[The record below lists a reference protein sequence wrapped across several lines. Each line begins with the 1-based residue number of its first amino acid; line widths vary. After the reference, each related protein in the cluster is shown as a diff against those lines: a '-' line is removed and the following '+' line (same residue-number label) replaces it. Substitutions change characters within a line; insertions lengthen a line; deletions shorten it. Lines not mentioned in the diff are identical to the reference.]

1 MDAQVILEKARST
14 NVPDSWNIWPLHVE
28 RVRRS
33 AIGWAACALVGF
45 VLLVPVVIATIPYD
59 FTHGTGLSVFATL
72 VLALVGV
79 VAFGSL
85 AIAIYDIWRLVHA
98 DDYLLVIT
106 PDDYLRVGPGNKQ
119 THVPMEDI
127 AYVTMRG
134 VKVQVPYDAARQAD
148 FSNLSPIKRL
158 TRMAGNFYTPR
169 EPKRAPVLAF
179 MDTRSN
185 TEVVVAT
192 DNSFDDLAT
201 IEQVLTYL
209 MDAKKRSNVS

>member
-1 MDAQVILEKARST
+1 MDAQVILEKARSN
-14 NVPDSWNIWPLHVE
+14 NVPDSWNVWPLRVE

-45 VLLVPVVIATIPYD
+45 VLLVPVVTATIPYD
-59 FTHGTGLSVFATL
+59 FTHGTALSIFATVL
-72 VLALVGV
+72 LALIGV

-85 AIAIYDIWRLVHA
+85 AIAIYDIRRLMRA

-106 PDDYLRVGPGNKQ
+106 PDDYLQVGPGNKQ
-119 THVPMEDI
+119 THVPVDDI
-127 AYVTMRG
+127 SYVTMRG
-134 VKVQVPYDAARQAD
+134 VKVHVPYDASRQAD
-148 FSNLSPIKRL
+148 YSNLSPMRRL
-158 TRMAGNFYTPR
+158 TRIAGNFYTPR

-179 MDTRSN
+179 MDTRTN

-201 IEQVLTYL
+201 IEQVISYL
-209 MDAKKRSNVS
+209 VDAKKRSKVR

>member
-1 MDAQVILEKARST
+1 MDAQVILEKAHST

-85 AIAIYDIWRLVHA
+85 AIAIYDIWRLMHA

>member
-179 MDTRSN
+179 MDTRTN

>member
-1 MDAQVILEKARST
+1 MDAQVILEKAHST
-14 NVPDSWNIWPLHVE
+14 NVPDSWNIWPLQVE

-72 VLALVGV
+72 ILALVGV

-85 AIAIYDIWRLVHA
+85 SIAIYDAWRLVHA

-127 AYVTMRG
+127 SYVTMRG
-134 VKVQVPYDAARQAD
+134 VKLQVPYDAVRQAD
-148 FSNLSPIKRL
+148 YSNLSPIKRL

-179 MDTRSN
+179 MDIRTN

-209 MDAKKRSNVS
+209 MDAKKRSNVR

>member
-45 VLLVPVVIATIPYD
+45 ILLVPVVIATIPYD

-179 MDTRSN
+179 MDTRTN